1 MFRNLFVIALL
12 MLNIYSVSAQV
23 LRVSDFGL
31 HANNKAIDASPIMK
45 VVCDSARVLSQ
56 KGNGVIIEMEE
67 GRYYFHTEKAV
78 KRRYFISNHDQTE
91 YKKVGV
97 PLENLHNVTL
107 QGNGA
112 EFIFY
117 GSMLPL
123 SLVGSKNCTLQDFS
137 IDFIN
142 PHISQAEVISNNG
155 KQVIYRLE
163 PWVEWT
169 VKDSV
174 LYTHGED
181 WEYKSDYSIAF
192 DGKKRNIIAD
202 TSDMFVKTKGVYVN
216 ADGNIVANGWNNNKL
231 KVGDKI
237 AIRTG
242 DRPAPGIFLA
252 DNVNTKIENIT
263 VHYAEG
269 MGLLAQMCE
278 NIDINKFN
286 VALRNN
292 DPRYFTTQADATHFS
307 GCKGIINVRNGIYE
321 SMMDDAIN
329 VHGTYLRIV
338 ERTNNNTLLCEYMH
352 IQSYG
357 FRWGEPGDEVQFVQ
371 SNTMEIAGEKNHI
384 KSITPV
390 DAAINDGVKLFSI
403 EFTNEVPVNIDPTK
417 GNFGVENLTWTPEVV
432 FEGNIIRNNRARGAL
447 FSTPRK
453 VVASYNLFDHT
464 SGSGIL
470 LCGDCNGWYETGACR
485 DVLIE
490 GNTFINP
497 LTSMFQFTNAII
509 SIFPEIPQL
518 EQQKQYFHSG
528 IVIRNNVFNT
538 STPHLLYAKSVDG
551 IVFKSNIVKMN
562 NDFPV
567 VSPTAPAINLER
579 VINAKIDYIEP

>member
-1 MFRNLFVIALL
+1 MFRNLFITAVAIF
-12 MLNIYSVSAQV
+12 NIYSASAQV
-23 LRVSDFGL
+23 LRVADFGL
-31 HANNKAIDASPIMK
+31 KADEKSIDASPIMK
-45 VVCDSARVLSQ
+45 VVCDSARVLSL
-56 KGNGVIIEMEE
+56 KGKSVVIEMEK
-67 GRYYFHTEKAV
+67 GKYYFHTEKAA
-78 KRRYFISNHDQTE
+78 KRRYFISNHDQTKF
-91 YKKVGV
+91 KKVGV
-97 PLENLHNVTL
+97 PLENLHNVTFK
-107 QGNGA
+107 GNGA
-112 EFIFY
+112 ELLFY
-117 GSMLPL
+117 GSMLPV
-123 SLVGSKNCTLQDFS
+123 SLVGSTNCTLKDFS
-137 IDFIN
+137 IDFLN
-142 PHISQAEVISNNG
+142 PHISQAEVVSNNG
-155 KQVIYRLE
+155 RQVIYKLE

-174 LYTHGED
+174 LYTYGED
-181 WEYKSDYSIAF
+181 WKYHSDYSIAF
-192 DGKKRNIIAD
+192 DGRKRYIIAG

-216 ADGNIVANGWNNNKL
+216 AEGNIVADEWSNNKL
-231 KVGDKI
+231 KAGDKI

-252 DNVNTKIENIT
+252 DNVNTKIENVT

-278 NIDINKFN
+278 NIDIDRFN
-286 VALRNN
+286 VALRDN

-307 GCKGIINVRNGIYE
+307 GCKGMINVRNGIYE

-338 ERTNNNTLLCEYMH
+338 ERTNDNTLLCEYMH
-352 IQSYG
+352 PQSYG
-357 FRWGEPGDEVQFVQ
+357 FRWGEAGDEVQFVQ
-371 SNTMEIAGEKNHI
+371 SSTMEITGGRNYI
-384 KSITPV
+384 KTITPV

-403 EFTNEVPVNIDPTK
+403 EFTGEVPVNIDPAK
-417 GNFGVENLTWTPEVV
+417 GNFGVENLTWTPQVI
-432 FEGNIIRNNRARGAL
+432 FKRNIIRNNRARGAL

-453 VVASYNLFDHT
+453 VVASSNLFDHT

-485 DVLIE
+485 NVLIE

-497 LTSMFQFTNAII
+497 LTSMFQFTNAVI

-518 EQQKQYFHSG
+518 QQQKQYFHSG
-528 IVIRNNVFNT
+528 IVIRNNIFNT

-551 IVFKSNIVKMN
+551 IVFTDNIVKMN

-579 VINAKIDYIEP
+579 VINAKIDYVEP